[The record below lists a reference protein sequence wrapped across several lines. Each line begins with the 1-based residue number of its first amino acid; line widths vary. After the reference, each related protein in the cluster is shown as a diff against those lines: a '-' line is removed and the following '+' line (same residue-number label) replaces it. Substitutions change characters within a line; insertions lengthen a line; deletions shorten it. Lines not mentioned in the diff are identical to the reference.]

1 MDSGDAGGT
10 LERRIK
16 LQFPALFIT
25 LLSVLIGLVL
35 ADMVGEARTRIEL
48 WPLNVETLRSWGQL
62 GAHTASALT
71 AWIIYS
77 HIGISH
83 ERIPSLSDSIVAFI
97 VPLTLLLAMSLIGR
111 ELIWP
116 WFYYGSFSL
125 VVSLATSTWLLHLSR
140 GEPEM
145 ARFAHLLR
153 TRGYF
158 VIFYVGIP
166 VYAAAGLFDQLH
178 LMPPV
183 VQLMFAATPLPSALM
198 AAHLFLRDWREAVAK
213 QAIEANGE

>member
-1 MDSGDAGGT
+1 MDYGEPRSA

-16 LQFPALFIT
+16 LQFPSLFIT

-35 ADMVGEARTRIEL
+35 ADMVAEARTRIAL
-48 WPLNVETLRSWGQL
+48 WPLSLEALRSWGQL
-62 GAHTASALT
+62 AAHTASALT

-77 HIGISH
+77 HIGVSH
-83 ERIPSLSDSIVAFI
+83 ERIPSLSDSVVAFV

-125 VVSLATSTWLLHLSR
+125 AVSLVTSMWLLHLSR

-158 VIFYVGIP
+158 WIFYIGIP
-166 VYAAAGLFDQLH
+166 VYAVAGLVDQVH
-178 LMPPV
+178 LMSPAFE
-183 VQLMFAATPLPSALM
+183 LLFALLPTPSALM
-198 AAHLFLRDWREAVAK
+198 AAHLFLRDWREAIAPVAR
-213 QAIEANGE
+213 

>member
-1 MDSGDAGGT
+1 MHDSDSRGA

-16 LQFPALFIT
+16 LQFPSLFIT

-35 ADMVGEARTRIEL
+35 ADMVAEARTRIEL

-83 ERIPSLSDSIVAFI
+83 ERIPSLSDSVVAFI

-125 VVSLATSTWLLHLSR
+125 VVSLATSMWLLHLSR

-166 VYAAAGLFDQLH
+166 VYAGAGLLDQLH
-178 LMPPV
+178 LMSPN
-183 VQLMFAATPLPSALM
+183 VQLLFAAMPAPSALM
-198 AAHLFLRDWREAVAK
+198 AAYLFLRDWREAVLK
-213 QAIEANGE
+213 RPNSE

>member
-1 MDSGDAGGT
+1 MHDSDSRGA

-35 ADMVGEARTRIEL
+35 ADMVAEARTRIEL

-83 ERIPSLSDSIVAFI
+83 ERIPSLSDSVVAFI

-125 VVSLATSTWLLHLSR
+125 VVSLATSMWLLHLSR

-166 VYAAAGLFDQLH
+166 VYAGAGLLDQLH
-178 LMPPV
+178 LMSPN
-183 VQLMFAATPLPSALM
+183 VQLLFAAMPAPSALM
-198 AAHLFLRDWREAVAK
+198 AAYLFLRDWREAVLK
-213 QAIEANGE
+213 RPNSE

>member
-1 MDSGDAGGT
+1 MHDRDSGA

-35 ADMVGEARTRIEL
+35 ADMVAEARTRIEL

-83 ERIPSLSDSIVAFI
+83 ERIPSLSDSVVAFI
-97 VPLTLLLAMSLIGR
+97 VPLTLLLAMSMIGR

-125 VVSLATSTWLLHLSR
+125 VVSLATSMWLLHLSR
-140 GEPEM
+140 EEPEM

-178 LMPPV
+178 LMSPL
-183 VQLMFAATPLPSALM
+183 VQLLFAIIPLPSALT
-198 AAHLFLRDWREAVAK
+198 AAYLFLRDWREAVVNAARA
-213 QAIEANGE
+213 Q

>member
-1 MDSGDAGGT
+1 MHDSDSRGA

-35 ADMVGEARTRIEL
+35 ADMVAEARTRIEL

-71 AWIIYS
+71 AWIIYY

-83 ERIPSLSDSIVAFI
+83 ERIPSLSDSVVAFI

-125 VVSLATSTWLLHLSR
+125 VVSLATSMWLLHLSR

-166 VYAAAGLFDQLH
+166 VYAGAGLLDQLH
-178 LMPPV
+178 LMSPN
-183 VQLMFAATPLPSALM
+183 VQLLFAAMPAPSALM
-198 AAHLFLRDWREAVAK
+198 AAYLFLRDWREAVLK
-213 QAIEANGE
+213 RPNSE